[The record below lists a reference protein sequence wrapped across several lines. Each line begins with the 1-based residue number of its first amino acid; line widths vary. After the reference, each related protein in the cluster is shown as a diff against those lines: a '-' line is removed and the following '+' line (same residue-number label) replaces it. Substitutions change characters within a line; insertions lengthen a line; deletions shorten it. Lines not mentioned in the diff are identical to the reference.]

1 MRLACGSEL
10 FITKPAT
17 LSILFYHVFLWFY
30 KIGIRLISPWNRKA
44 KLWLEGRKG
53 LFERMRVEMAARG
66 GAGHGAGGAAAG
78 GAALAPGAGGAAT
91 GRPGPG
97 PGPVIWMHCSSLGEF
112 EQGRPVLEGLRAASP
127 GCRIVLSFFS
137 PSGYE
142 TKKDYK
148 GADHVF
154 YLPLDSPRNA
164 RQFVDLIKPDLVL
177 WVKYDYWY
185 YFLAELKKRKIPVL
199 LISGVFRADQ
209 PFFRWY
215 GRLHRYMLECFT
227 HLFVQTEV
235 SQVLLKKLRL
245 VEQVSVSGDTRFDR
259 VIEIAEG
266 GTALPVIEAFCG
278 SQPVV
283 VAGSTWEED
292 EEELDHYANTHPEIR
307 FIVAP
312 HEIGEDRLREVEG
325 LFRHAVRYSVL
336 AGTAAAPVGG
346 TGVNGKTG
354 AGGTGKAGNGGT
366 EITGN
371 SGSGAAARGRSG
383 MGVRNGGGTPAGWP
397 EPNVL
402 IIDNIGMLSSLY
414 RYATIT
420 YVGGGFGDDG
430 VHNVLEA
437 AVYGKPVVFGPVI
450 EKYIEAVE
458 LTESGGG
465 LIIDSALEAEKVFNR
480 LLQDPQE
487 CRETGEAS
495 RNYVHSKKGATDR
508 IIRYITT
515 KKLLEK

>member
-1 MRLACGSEL
+1 M
-10 FITKPAT
+10 
-17 LSILFYHVFLWFY
+17 SILFYHIFLWLY

-53 LFERMRVEMAARG
+53 LFERIGVEIS
-66 GAGHGAGGAAAG
+66 
-78 GAALAPGAGGAAT
+78 
-91 GRPGPG
+91 GPRRS
-97 PGPVIWMHCSSLGEF
+97 GPVIWMHCSSLGEF
-112 EQGRPVLEGLRAASP
+112 EQGRPVLERLRKDSP
-127 GCRIVLSFFS
+127 ECRIVLTFFS

-148 GADHVF
+148 GADHIF
-154 YLPLDSPRNA
+154 YLPLDSPKNA
-164 RQFVDLIKPDLVL
+164 RQFVNLIKPDLVL

-185 YFLAELKKRKIPVL
+185 YFLAELKKRNIPVL
-199 LISGVFRADQ
+199 LISGIFRPDQ
-209 PFFRWY
+209 PFFHWY

-227 HLFVQTEV
+227 HLFVQTEG
-235 SQVLLKKLRL
+235 SKTLLGKLRL
-245 VEQVSVSGDTRFDR
+245 TEQVSVSGDTRFDR

-266 GTALPVIEAFCG
+266 GAPLPLIAAFCG
-278 SQPVV
+278 VRPVI

-292 EEELDHYANTHPEIR
+292 EEELDHYANTHPELR
-307 FIVAP
+307 FVVAP

-325 LFRHAVRYSVL
+325 LFRHAVRYSTL
-336 AGTAAAPVGG
+336 ANAEAAAAV
-346 TGVNGKTG
+346 
-354 AGGTGKAGNGGT
+354 
-366 EITGN
+366 
-371 SGSGAAARGRSG
+371 SL
-383 MGVRNGGGTPAGWP
+383 AGWP

-402 IIDNIGMLSSLY
+402 IIDNIGMLSRLY

-420 YVGGGFGDDG
+420 YIGGGFGDDG

-450 EKYIEAVE
+450 EKYIEAIE

-495 RNYVHSKKGATDR
+495 RNYVHSKKGATER
-508 IIRYITT
+508 IIRYITM